1 MSTIHNSDTNFKHA
15 SKSKKKAQEKET
27 WLIIQTQHLIAI
39 NLLHISVLA
48 GKPATAVVWTHSR
61 YATGYAFSTGAKRE
75 TSRNT
80 YSIMTSPV
88 VSFTLV
94 TATLARLTMGF
105 PF

>member
-1 MSTIHNSDTNFKHA
+1 MQANQ
-15 SKSKKKAQEKET
+15 KKISQEKET

-48 GKPATAVVWTHSR
+48 GELATAVVWTCSR
-61 YATGYAFSTGAKRE
+61 CATSYAFSTGAKRE

-80 YSIMTSPV
+80 YSIMTSLV

-105 PF
+105 PFLI